1 MRIRVLVRYSLDK
14 GRMYSIILMVAYHV
28 IDGLQRQSLLWGS
41 SQSELYRSGK
51 RAAFSY
57 FLSFF
62 ALFSQGLASK
72 SPGLSALESRIVR
85 EY

>member
-1 MRIRVLVRYSLDK
+1 
-14 GRMYSIILMVAYHV
+14 MYSIILMVAYHV
-28 IDGLQRQSLLWGS
+28 IDGLQRQSLLWVNWGS

-62 ALFSQGLASK
+62 TLFSQGPASK
-72 SPGLSALESRIVR
+72 SSGLAALES
-85 EY
+85 